1 MPTTVTI
8 SRENKR
14 KLERLK
20 EKRDLDTYD
29 ELFEE
34 ITGEVDETA
43 STDDMFGSMEF
54 KDKENYRDRN
64 DRIDRYE
71 QTS

>member
-1 MPTTVTI
+1 MSTTVTI

-34 ITGEVDETA
+34 ITGEVDEAA
-43 STDDMFGSMEF
+43 STDEMFGSMEF
-54 KDKENYRDRN
+54 KDKEN
-64 DRIDRYE
+64 
-71 QTS
+71 